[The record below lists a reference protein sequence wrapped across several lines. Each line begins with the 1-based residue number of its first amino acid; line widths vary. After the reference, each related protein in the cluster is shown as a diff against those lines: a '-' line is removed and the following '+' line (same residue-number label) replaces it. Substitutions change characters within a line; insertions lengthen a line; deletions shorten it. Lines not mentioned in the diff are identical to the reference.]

1 MKLYIIGPSGSG
13 KTTLSIE
20 LSRMLNIEATNLDDI
35 FWENNTISFNNKRDE
50 KIRNNLYNEILK
62 KKSWIIEGAYIS
74 WPAKGFQLADKLI
87 YLNINNTTLNKRIIF
102 RFIKRKLGIEHSSK
116 KETLKQVIDLIKW
129 NKQQNLL
136 MKEKFLNN
144 KGNYTNLIILSNN
157 KNIKAFMNNL
167 KAQNNKV

>member
-13 KTTLSIE
+13 KTTLSNE
-20 LSRMLNIEATNLDDI
+20 LSKTLNIVPTNLDDL
-35 FWENNTISFNNKRDE
+35 FWENTKLSFNNKRDE
-50 KIRNNLYNEILK
+50 KIRNNLYNEVLN

-87 YLNINNTTLNKRIIF
+87 YLNINSITLNKRIIF
-102 RFIKRKLGIEHSSK
+102 RFIKRKLGIEHPNK

-144 KGNYTNLIILSNN
+144 KENYTNLIILSNK
-157 KNIKAFMNNL
+157 KNIKTFMSNL
-167 KAQNNKV
+167 NTQK